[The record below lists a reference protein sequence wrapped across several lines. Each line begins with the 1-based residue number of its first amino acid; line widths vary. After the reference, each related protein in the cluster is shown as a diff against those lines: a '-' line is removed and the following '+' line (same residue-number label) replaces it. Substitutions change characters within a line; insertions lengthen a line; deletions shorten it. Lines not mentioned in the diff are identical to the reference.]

1 MCKHL
6 KIGNVGVYLY
16 KYIYIIMF
24 ILLSGL
30 RNVGRAILGRAIHVD
45 LSGNQFFSRCFDSG
59 SDDTSQNLGNLE
71 SRDSWQQMVSM
82 TWKILKNLT
91 ATCPCS
97 SDPRWSFEFL
107 CSPGVPRQ
115 SGRWPQGYRST
126 EGPSWVR
133 HLVVTLRRC
142 ETRAELEILEVSVFN
157 ICSKTWKRSIET
169 WWKHVE
175 TGLFPANIKS
185 IIIQLFYMIS
195 YILQKLVSSCQHPT
209 NPNPDTSRRINAPTS
224 TIALRALTSL
234 LRTPSLQ

>member
-1 MCKHL
+1 MLAGQSLAGQSMSTCPGTSSCHVVL
-6 KIGNVGVYLY
+6 
-16 KYIYIIMF
+16 
-24 ILLSGL
+24 IL
-30 RNVGRAILGRAIHVD
+30 V
-45 LSGNQFFSRCFDSG
+45 QMK
-59 SDDTSQNLGNLE
+59 SQNLGNLGILD
-71 SRDSWQQMVSM
+71 SRWFPWHEKS
-82 TWKILKNLT
+82 T

-175 TGLFPANIKS
+175 TGLLPANIKS
-185 IIIQLFYMIS
+185 IIIQLFYMIL
-195 YILQKLVSSCQHPT
+195 YILQILVSSCQHLT

-224 TIALRALTSL
+224 TIALRELTSL
-234 LRTPSLQ
+234 LRTIPVYNRWVL